1 MPSVPLTSALK
12 AAYEKLFNDCHVR
25 AENQAEVESTVAR
38 LAANKARYRTVAD
51 ALGTVPWHFVA
62 VIHCM
67 EASLSFDKH
76 LHNGDPLTARTVQ
89 VPRGFPKTG
98 SPPFPWEAS
107 ARDALT
113 LKKINAWNDWS
124 VGGLLYKLEE
134 YNGWGYRLHHPH
146 VLSPYLWSYSSHYTS
161 GKYVRDGLWDDNA
174 KSKQCGAATLLRR
187 LAEKDLITLG
197 SVAATAGA
205 QIGANAGAAGPI
217 LRYSA
222 TNDIIAHAA
231 ELQTFLNQLPGIFV
245 KVDGRPG
252 QKTSDA
258 FKKAFGIYLPGDPR
272 A

>member
-1 MPSVPLTSALK
+1 M
-12 AAYEKLFNDCHVR
+12 
-25 AENQAEVESTVAR
+25 ES
-38 LAANKARYRTVAD
+38 
-51 ALGTVPWHFVA
+51 
-62 VIHCM
+62 
-67 EASLSFDKH
+67 SQSFGKH

-89 VPRGFPKTG
+89 VPKGFPKTG
-98 SPPFPWEAS
+98 SPPFTWETS

-113 LKKINAWNDWS
+113 LKKINAWQDWS

-146 VLSPYLWSYSSHYTS
+146 VLSPYLWACSSHYTS

-187 LAEKDLITLG
+187 LAEKDLIALG
-197 SVAATAGA
+197 SAAAGA
-205 QIGANAGAAGPI
+205 GAHVGASVGAAGPI

-222 TNDIIAHAA
+222 TNDVIAHAA

-245 KVDGRPG
+245 KVDGQPG
-252 QKTSDA
+252 RKTSDA

-272 A
+272 AA